1 MPSNSECIMQYILLD
16 SALHGLFYAFS
27 IRAICGHPKFDYWK
41 LPLLWHVP
49 KGREYEIFKPLHG
62 YFFRHKNPLSGN
74 RTICIDL
81 RVNLFFSSTLL
92 LFVHLLVLIMSTILY
107 RIRFAD
113 LICEQIFVSGNS
125 TLLSDYYVWD
135 VGSKSVPHPLHIING
150 NIIERRMCC
159 GSTVSCFGWHLRKGK
174 SSWRSI
180 DNGAGTMARGRIFD
194 FRRHLYAA
202 PELPPHCACR
212 AVCACTRTCFRTSIC
227 VLQERGNFLVYIF
240 DAEKEVWKEVQVSH
254 KRFTLR
260 EIRVLL
266 VLWG

>member
-1 MPSNSECIMQYILLD
+1 MVVWSGEILSVTDAIIMPSNSECIMQYILLD

-113 LICEQIFVSGNS
+113 LICE
-125 TLLSDYYVWD
+125 
-135 VGSKSVPHPLHIING
+135 
-150 NIIERRMCC
+150 R
-159 GSTVSCFGWHLRKGK
+159 
-174 SSWRSI
+174 
-180 DNGAGTMARGRIFD
+180 
-194 FRRHLYAA
+194 
-202 PELPPHCACR
+202 
-212 AVCACTRTCFRTSIC
+212 
-227 VLQERGNFLVYIF
+227 FLC
-240 DAEKEVWKEVQVSH
+240 
-254 KRFTLR
+254 R
-260 EIRVLL
+260 EIVRCCPIIMCETSAQNQFPILCI
-266 VLWG
+266 